1 MCALEKCLVK
11 PREMETDIGQPIDYD
26 PSNNV
31 SPPPVRDDRDS
42 SSTPIDATD
51 AHRGP
56 PTTPEEF
63 MYHQALQEQQQ
74 YMYGQHGGLDHVQ
87 APPQPQKELLASVDK
102 ITIIV
107 LFAAFIVGF
116 FLGSSRQPVI
126 LKYD

>member
-1 MCALEKCLVK
+1 
-11 PREMETDIGQPIDYD
+11 METDIGQPIDYE
-26 PSNNV
+26 PNNAV
-31 SPPPVRDDRDS
+31 SPPPPPVSDDRDA
-42 SSTPIDATD
+42 SSTPINVHD
-51 AHRGP
+51 GP
-56 PTTPEEF
+56 PATPEEF

-74 YMYGQHGGLDHVQ
+74 YNMYGFDQGPPP
-87 APPQPQKELLASVDK
+87 PPQVPPPQQNKDLLASVDK

>member
-1 MCALEKCLVK
+1 
-11 PREMETDIGQPIDYD
+11 METDIGQPIDYD

-63 MYHQALQEQQQ
+63 MYHQALQEQQ

>member
-1 MCALEKCLVK
+1 
-11 PREMETDIGQPIDYD
+11 METDIGQPIDYE
-26 PSNNV
+26 PNNAV
-31 SPPPVRDDRDS
+31 SPPPPVSDDRDA
-42 SSTPIDATD
+42 SSTPINVHD
-51 AHRGP
+51 GP
-56 PTTPEEF
+56 PATPEEF

-74 YMYGQHGGLDHVQ
+74 QYNMYGFDQGPP
-87 APPQPQKELLASVDK
+87 PPQVPPPQQNKDLLASVDK

>member
-1 MCALEKCLVK
+1 
-11 PREMETDIGQPIDYD
+11 METDIGQPIDYE
-26 PSNNV
+26 PNNAV
-31 SPPPVRDDRDS
+31 SPPPPVSDDRDA
-42 SSTPIDATD
+42 SSTPINVHD
-51 AHRGP
+51 GP
-56 PTTPEEF
+56 PATPEEF

-74 YMYGQHGGLDHVQ
+74 YNMYGFDQGPP
-87 APPQPQKELLASVDK
+87 PPQVPPPQQNKDLLASVDK